1 MNGRI
6 WLSILLV
13 IVLLA
18 LLAGI
23 GGYAYNIGVA
33 QGMAQSVRPETPA
46 QGVTPYPYP
55 YWGPFFFR
63 PFGFGFGLFGLLV
76 PLFLFFLFFGLFR
89 AIFWRGRWGRY
100 GPRGDWGQG
109 VPPAFEEWH
118 RRAHE
123 PNPPER

>member
-1 MNGRI
+1 MNGRF

-13 IVLLA
+13 LVLIG

-33 QGMAQSVRPETPA
+33 QGLAQSGRLETPG
-46 QGVTPYPYP
+46 QGVAPYPYP

-63 PFGFGFGLFGLLV
+63 PFGFGLFGFLV
-76 PLFLFFLFFGLFR
+76 PLVLLFVFFGVIR
-89 AIFWRGRWGRY
+89 AIFGRGRWGWY
-100 GPRGDWGQG
+100 GHRGDWGQG
-109 VPPAFEEWH
+109 VPPMFEEWH